1 MPPELRKRFPVVIL
15 LVLITCTSI
24 YGWVYGLES
33 WMAVP
38 FDITLAW
45 QGTLAGD
52 FTGSVIGD
60 LVSTLGAAFLHA
72 DSGHLI
78 GNFLFLWIF
87 GAVVYDLVGLK
98 WFIAI
103 FMITAIGGSLGQLA
117 LNPYDS
123 TPGLGASGAVMGFGG
138 AYLGLSV
145 QKERPMA
152 QVWPL
157 ARPVSPAEIGA
168 VGIAKIA
175 MDFMGVFGPDVTNIA
190 YGAHIGGFVT
200 GVLLVMFRRS

>member
-1 MPPELRKRFPVVIL
+1 MPTELRERFPVIIL

-24 YGWVYGLES
+24 YDWVYGLES

-38 FDITLAW
+38 FDITMAW
-45 QGTLAGD
+45 KSSLAGD
-52 FTGSVIGD
+52 FSGTVIGD
-60 LVSTLGAAFLHA
+60 LTSTLGAAFLHA

-98 WFIAI
+98 WLIAI
-103 FMITAIGGSLGQLA
+103 FIITAIGGSLGQLA
-117 LNPYDS
+117 LNPYES
-123 TPGLGASGAVMGFGG
+123 TPGLGASGAVMGLGG
-138 AYLGLSV
+138 AYLALSF
-145 QKERPMA
+145 QKERPKA
-152 QVWPL
+152 QIWPL

-175 MDFMGVFGPDVTNIA
+175 IDFMGVFGPDVTNIA

-200 GVLLVMFRRS
+200 GVLIALMRRS

>member
-1 MPPELRKRFPVVIL
+1 MPPELRERFPVLIL

-24 YGWVYGLES
+24 YDWTYGLES

-38 FDITLAW
+38 LDITRAW
-45 QGTLAGD
+45 ESALTGD
-52 FTGSVIGD
+52 FSGSVIGD
-60 LVSTLGAAFLHA
+60 LASALGAAFLHA
-72 DSGHLI
+72 DAGHLI

-87 GAVVYDLVGLK
+87 GAVVSDLVGWK
-98 WFIAI
+98 WFATI
-103 FMITAIGGSLGQLA
+103 FIITAIGGSLGQLA

-123 TPGLGASGAVMGFGG
+123 IPGLGASGAVMGLGG

-152 QVWPL
+152 HVWPL
-157 ARPVSPAEIGA
+157 ARPVSPVEIGA

-175 MDFMGVFGPDVTNIA
+175 MDFMGVFGPDVSNIA

-200 GVLLVMFRRS
+200 GVLLVLFRRS